1 MIIAKSDSKKYSTKI
16 ISKKAQL
23 NADVADNASNA
34 FQPHELLCAGLAACL
49 DITVRMILEH
59 KNIVY
64 DEVIVKVDI
73 DTTDADKTKFCY
85 NIDILGDVP
94 AVTKKRVI
102 EIAQNCPVKKTL
114 SKQIEFTLN

>member
-1 MIIAKSDSKKYSTKI
+1 MIIAKSNSEKYSTKI
-16 ISKKAQL
+16 ISEKAQL

-49 DITVRMILEH
+49 DITVRMILER
-59 KNIVY
+59 KNIIY

-73 DTTDADKTKFCY
+73 DTDDPDKTKFSY

-94 AVTKKRVI
+94 VAIKKRVI
-102 EIAQNCPVKKTL
+102 EIAQKCPVKKTL
-114 SKQIEFTLN
+114 SKQIEFTFN